1 MEQYY
6 LVSFNKLA
14 LPGALL
20 QILGR
25 FQGLKHD
32 EGLKFMTGSQTNN
45 RNKKDTGMGESKK
58 QVAAR
63 FARLKKTFADPLIKA

>member
-1 MEQYY
+1 M
-6 LVSFNKLA
+6 
-14 LPGALL
+14 
-20 QILGR
+20 ILGR
-25 FQGLKHD
+25 FQGLKHN

-63 FARLKKTFADPLIKA
+63 FARLKKAFADPLIEA